1 MEEVEL
7 ENAES
12 VNAASVGADYVA
24 VESFDE
30 LPLSEEVRRSIKEKG
45 YLKPTPVQAQS
56 LRPVLAGR
64 DVMVR
69 SKTGTGKTAAFGI
82 PLVELVD
89 VAVGAVQSVV
99 LCNTRELAM
108 QVANEIESL
117 GVHKNVQVV
126 AIYGGA
132 SMDDQVRKL
141 KGGAQIVVGTP
152 GRVIDLIERKL
163 LDMSSVKT
171 TVLDEADEMLSA
183 GFVDAVRTILRAC
196 PKGHQTLLF
205 SATLPPDL
213 NDLIKSH
220 MKDPQTILLSGDVYT
235 VEGIRHLRYYAQ
247 DAYPKPRN
255 LLYMLQIEDPES
267 AIIFCNT
274 RDDVNLVATVLNRNG
289 FDADKLSGEMAQ
301 GDREKVMAKIKRGEV
316 RFMVAT
322 DLAARG
328 IDISDLTHVINY
340 SLPED
345 PSVYLHRVGRTG
357 RIGKTGTAL
366 SIVRGTELVTLS
378 ALEKKF
384 GIKFEEKKLPTP
396 EEAQKLWTDRHAAEI
411 RQSLGNEIFDPYIP
425 LAHDLAQRPGGEI
438 LLAVAL
444 KYFFKHSR
452 AQRKAELLREE
463 AFGPSEVAAPPRER
477 IEKRTPER
485 AKPKSDAARAP
496 AATSGERRRVE
507 KTTPAK
513 APVEVETEEVEAQ
526 VKPNRLYVSL
536 GAAEGFD
543 DAKVRQALAQAA
555 GVGVESIETV
565 ELMQGHSYV
574 EVNPELVAKF
584 LEANGK
590 SIEEKTLSVEV
601 ALPRA
606 RRRRRRGRGGRSD
619 EVSAEA

>member
-1 MEEVEL
+1 MSEVIEETTAMGDAPE
-7 ENAES
+7 
-12 VNAASVGADYVA
+12 GADYVS
-24 VESFDE
+24 VETFDE
-30 LPLSEEVRRSIKEKG
+30 LPLSEPVRRSIREKG
-45 YLKPTPVQAQS
+45 YVKPTPVQAQS

-82 PLVELVD
+82 PLVELAD
-89 VAVGAVQSVV
+89 VTLGAVQGVV

-108 QVANEIESL
+108 QVANELESL
-117 GVHKNVQVV
+117 GEHKGVGVV

-141 KGGAQIVVGTP
+141 KAGAQLVVGTP
-152 GRVIDLIERKL
+152 GRVIDLIERRL
-163 LDMSSVKT
+163 LDLTHVKT

-183 GFVDAVRTILRAC
+183 GFVDAVRTILRSC

-213 NDLIKSH
+213 DDLIKSH

-235 VEGIRHLRYYAQ
+235 VEGIRHVRYYAQ

-255 LLYMLQIEDPES
+255 LLYMLQIENPET

-289 FDADKLSGEMAQ
+289 FDADKLSGELAQ
-301 GDREKVMAKIKRGEV
+301 NERERVMAKIKRGEV

-345 PSVYLHRVGRTG
+345 PSIYLHRVGRTG

-366 SIVRGTELVTLS
+366 SIVRGTELVTLT

-396 EEAQKLWTDRHAAEI
+396 DEAHKLWTDRHVDEI
-411 RQSLGNEIFDPYIP
+411 RQVLGTQLFDAYIP
-425 LAHDLAQRPGGEI
+425 LAQDLRTRPGGDV
-438 LLAVAL
+438 LVAFAL
-444 KYFFKHSR
+444 KYFFQHHRMEKAAAPRRDDEVRTVKQQDDEHNER
-452 AQRKAELLREE
+452 LEKRRTERKKPKLESAEPREPRRRE
-463 AFGPSEVAAPPRER
+463 KRSDADAPVAA
-477 IEKRTPER
+477 
-485 AKPKSDAARAP
+485 AP
-496 AATSGERRRVE
+496 AAPEE
-507 KTTPAK
+507 EE
-513 APVEVETEEVEAQ
+513 AP

-536 GAAEGFD
+536 GANAGFD
-543 DAKVRQALAQAA
+543 DAKVRETLATLA
-555 GVGVESIETV
+555 GTGVETIETV

-574 EVNPELVAKF
+574 EVNLDAVQSF
-584 LEANGK
+584 LGANGQPVGD
-590 SIEEKTLSVEV
+590 KTLTVEV
-601 ALPRA
+601 AKPRA
-606 RRRRRRGRGGRSD
+606 RRRRRRGRGGRNEDGST
-619 EVSAEA
+619 ES